1 MVKTECKDKNTGNKD
16 EINIGKLTLVDL
28 AGSERAGGQ
37 KGNKLNE
44 GSKIN
49 KSLLALGNCIQVL
62 ADSNSKNV
70 FVPYRESKLTRLLK

>member
-1 MVKTECKDKNTGNKD
+1 
-16 EINIGKLTLVDL
+16 L

-37 KGNKLNE
+37 KGARQIE

-62 ADSNSKNV
+62 ADPNTKNS